1 MRVHE
6 SGRISVDINGYIVDM
21 NVSIPIRYQQQVAT
35 IDEDKVNVIGD
46 VTHRLVLTPDI
57 HNYSLRVCCITVSFQ
72 SNKQSTNYS
81 AFIARFFRARRRM
94 SLWCVRT
101 AFWSSAKGRQW

>member
-57 HNYSLRVCCITVSFQ
+57 HNYSWLICCMIEIL
-72 SNKQSTNYS
+72 NKQRTNYS

-101 AFWSSAKGRQW
+101 AFWSSMKGRQ

>member
-35 IDEDKVNVIGD
+35 IDEDKVNV
-46 VTHRLVLTPDI
+46 TPDI
-57 HNYSLRVCCITVSFQ
+57 HNYSWLVCCVIVIL
-72 SNKQSTNYS
+72 NKQRTNYS
-81 AFIARFFRARRRM
+81 AFTARFFRARRRM

-101 AFWSSAKGRQW
+101 AFWSSVKGRQ

>member
-35 IDEDKVNVIGD
+35 IDELGVNLLGTVK
-46 VTHRLVLTPDI
+46 HRLVLTPDI
-57 HNYSLRVCCITVSFQ
+57 HNYQWSVC
-72 SNKQSTNYS
+72 Y
-81 AFIARFFRARRRM
+81 IARFFRARRRI
-94 SLWCVRT
+94 SL
-101 AFWSSAKGRQW
+101 

>member
-57 HNYSLRVCCITVSFQ
+57 HNYSLRVCCVIEIP
-72 SNKQSTNYS
+72 NKQPTNYS

-101 AFWSSAKGRQW
+101 AFWSSAKGRQ